1 MISKKK
7 IRDTWKQF
15 DTSPGGKRVKKG
27 IRRLVIALIVGIII
41 YQIADIGWREVLGSL
56 PGEPLFYVIFF
67 ILYFSLPVT
76 EIFIYRQI
84 WRVKRW
90 KLFRLFLTK
99 RVYNEEVVGYSG
111 EFFLFMQAR
120 KFLDEGD
127 KEILKNIRDNNILSA
142 ITSNLVAFTLVGIL
156 IFTGFINIEELVGDI
171 DWIYIAAGVFILVL
185 LAAVIIQFRRYIFDL
200 PLKKALV
207 IFGIYMTR
215 FLIHHGL
222 IVVQW
227 AVVIPETPISVWL
240 LFLTVVIVV
249 NRLPLLPS
257 RDLVFMWAGIE
268 LSKMLN
274 MATASVAGM
283 LLVSSALRKIMNLIL
298 FLYLST
304 VSKSETLA
312 ELKEQELTAADTPKP
327 EEREQS

>member
-1 MISKKK
+1 VSTQKK
-7 IRDTWKQF
+7 IRETWKEF
-15 DTSPGGKRVKKG
+15 NSSPGGKRFKK
-27 IRRLVIALIVGIII
+27 IARRLVIAAIVGIIV
-41 YQIADIGWREVLGSL
+41 YQISDIGWGEVLRSL

-84 WRVKRW
+84 WQVKKRR
-90 KLFRLFLTK
+90 LFRSFLTK

-111 EFFLFMQAR
+111 EFYLFMQAR

-127 KEILKNIRDNNILSA
+127 KKILKNIRDNNILSA
-142 ITSNLVAFTLVGIL
+142 ITSNLVAFVLVGVL
-156 IFTGFINIEELVGDI
+156 IFTGFIDIEELIGDI
-171 DWIYIAAGVFILVL
+171 DWIYIVAALFIVAL
-185 LAAVIIQFRRYIFDL
+185 LIAVIIQFRRYIFEL
-200 PLKKALV
+200 PLKKAIV

-215 FLIHHGL
+215 FLIHHTL

-227 AVVIPETPISVWL
+227 AVVIPDTPISVWL

-283 LLVSSALRKIMNLIL
+283 LLVSSALRKILNLIL
-298 FLYLST
+298 FLYLSAKSDSESLTELNDDET
-304 VSKSETLA
+304 VEN
-312 ELKEQELTAADTPKP
+312 TAPIADKDD
-327 EEREQS
+327 

>member
-7 IRDTWKQF
+7 IRDTWKEF
-15 DTSPGGKRVKKG
+15 SASPGGKRVKKFT
-27 IRRLVIALIVGIII
+27 RRLVIAFIVGIII
-41 YQIADIGWREVLGSL
+41 YQIADIGWREVLSSL
-56 PGEPLFYVIFF
+56 PGEPLFYLIFF
-67 ILYFSLPVT
+67 ILYFSLPFT

-84 WRVKRW
+84 WPVKRW
-90 KLFRLFLTK
+90 KLFRLFMTK

-120 KFLDEGD
+120 KFLDDGD
-127 KEILKNIRDNNILSA
+127 RQILKNIRDNNILSA
-142 ITSNLVAFTLVGIL
+142 INSNLVAFTLVGVL
-156 IFTGFINIEELVGDI
+156 IFTGFIDIEELVGDI
-171 DWIYIAAGVFILVL
+171 DWIYIAAAVFILALIV
-185 LAAVIIQFRRYIFDL
+185 AVIVQFRKYIFDL

-227 AVVIPETPISVWL
+227 AVVIPDTPISVWL

-249 NRLPLLPS
+249 NRIPLLPS
-257 RDLVFMWAGIE
+257 RDLVFMWVGIE

-283 LLVSSALRKIMNLIL
+283 LLVSSALRKVMNLIL

-304 VSKSETLA
+304 VSKSESLA
-312 ELKEQELTAADTPKP
+312 ELKEQELNDSVET
-327 EEREQS
+327 EQKEQR

>member
-7 IRDTWKQF
+7 LKETWRQF
-15 DTSPGGKRVKKG
+15 SESPGGKRIQK
-27 IRRLVIALIVGIII
+27 ILRRLTIAFIVGIII

-56 PGEPLFYVIFF
+56 PQEPLFYVIFF

-76 EIFIYRQI
+76 EIFIYKQI
-84 WRVKRW
+84 WPLKKRNM
-90 KLFRLFLTK
+90 FRTFLTK

-111 EFFLFMQAR
+111 EFYLFMWAR

-127 KEILKNIRDNNILSA
+127 RQILKSIRDNNILSA
-142 ITSNLVAFTLVGIL
+142 ITSNLVAFSLIGIL
-156 IFTGFINIEELVGDI
+156 IFTGFINLDDLLGDVN
-171 DWIYIAAGVFILVL
+171 WVYIVTGIVVL
-185 LAAVIIQFRRYIFDL
+185 IAFVAIFIQFRKYIFDL

-227 AVVIPETPISVWL
+227 AVVIPETPLSVWF

-249 NRLPLLPS
+249 NRIPLLPS

-268 LSKMLN
+268 LSKVLN
-274 MATASVAGM
+274 MATANVAGM
-283 LLVSSALRKIMNLIL
+283 LLVSSALRKVMNLVL
-298 FLYLST
+298 FLYLSGI
-304 VSKSETLA
+304 SKSESLT
-312 ELKEQELTAADTPKP
+312 EL
-327 EEREQS
+327 REKN

>member
-1 MISKKK
+1 VISKKK
-7 IRDTWKQF
+7 LKETWKQF
-15 DTSPGGKRVKKG
+15 SESPGGKRIQK
-27 IRRLVIALIVGIII
+27 ILRRLTIALIVGIII
-41 YQIADIGWREVLGSL
+41 YQIADIGWREVLGAL
-56 PGEPLFYVIFF
+56 PQEPLFYIIFF

-76 EIFIYRQI
+76 EIFIYKQI
-84 WRVKRW
+84 WPLKKRHM
-90 KLFRLFLTK
+90 FRTFLTK

-111 EFFLFMQAR
+111 EFYLFMWAR

-127 KEILKNIRDNNILSA
+127 RQILKNIRDNNILSA
-142 ITSNLVAFTLVGIL
+142 ITSNLVAFSLIGIL
-156 IFTGFINIEELVGDI
+156 IFTGFINLDDLLGDVDWVYLAVG
-171 DWIYIAAGVFILVL
+171 
-185 LAAVIIQFRRYIFDL
+185 AVIAIAFTALFIQFRKYIFDL

-249 NRLPLLPS
+249 NRIPLLPS

-268 LSKMLN
+268 LSKVLN
-274 MATASVAGM
+274 MATANVAGM
-283 LLVSSALRKIMNLIL
+283 LLVSSALRKVMNLIL
-298 FLYLST
+298 FLYLSSGPKT
-304 VSKSETLA
+304 ESMTELRENDQSSAGSEMNKS
-312 ELKEQELTAADTPKP
+312 
-327 EEREQS
+327 